1 MRPTSGRY
9 IRGKQ
14 IKSWKNNE
22 GNICFSFEGG
32 KPFAKP
38 WIPISI
44 GVLFLGVM
52 LAEYLTFNSV
62 FSFFP
67 LIIVFMFILIY
78 CIFYPNKDDDMIR
91 EKMMNINADLR
102 LHNYLR
108 RYDEGV
114 FETKR
119 KFYQETKGTYG
130 IVVGIYMLV
139 LLSNDDI
146 IEFELKFHPKT
157 EAVLAHYEFTREP
170 QLCVNAE
177 RRKIIEK
184 KSLTHL
190 WAKLNISE
198 STKLSCVILIIMLLG
213 CLPLSLF
220 IWMIKEFQEKTFY
233 YILGFIFI
241 PVLFNWLTR
250 KSSNNIVKLIATI
263 ISVPMTVLRLSFKL
277 MEPVM
282 TVLTSYALLGMFSI
296 MLPIFSIGIAIFV
309 LDFNI
314 SKSSIL
320 FISLVFAS
328 ITSVYGSRFF
338 HWLIK
343 EFSPLKNW
351 GNHKYEAVRI
361 ELALYVINK
370 KNVTFLIYFAYLVFL
385 FLSGFMQIQYNEP
398 LIKENIDSAV
408 LKSFIV
414 FIAFSNMVAKSK
426 ETEIEAK
433 PLLTKMLQLIT
444 VRG

>member
-1 MRPTSGRY
+1 MKLTSERH
-9 IRGKQ
+9 IKEKQ
-14 IKSWKNNE
+14 IKTWKNND
-22 GNICFSFEGG
+22 GNFCFSFEEGQL
-32 KPFAKP
+32 FAKP

-44 GVLFLGVM
+44 GLSFLFIILTEYLFL
-52 LAEYLTFNSV
+52 NSV
-62 FSFFP
+62 FSFFI
-67 LIIVFMFILIY
+67 LFFLFMFIFIY
-78 CIFYPNKDDDMIR
+78 WVSYPYKDDDTIK
-91 EKMMNINADLR
+91 EKMMNKNVDLR

-108 RYDEGV
+108 KYDNDVCEI
-114 FETKR
+114 KR
-119 KFYQETKGTYG
+119 RFYQETKGTYG
-130 IVVGIYMLV
+130 VIVGTYILI
-139 LLSNDDI
+139 LLSNNEVL
-146 IEFELKFHPKT
+146 EFELKFHSKT
-157 EAVLAHYEFTREP
+157 EAASVYYEFTREP
-170 QLCVNAE
+170 QLCTNAE

-184 KSLTHL
+184 KSLTRL

-198 STKLSCVILIIMLLG
+198 STKLSCVILMIMLLG
-213 CLPLSLF
+213 CFPLSFF
-220 IWMIKEFQEKTFY
+220 IWLFKEFQERAMY
-233 YILGFIFI
+233 YFLVFLFVSILFK
-241 PVLFNWLTR
+241 WLSN
-250 KSSNNIVKLIATI
+250 KSSNKALRFMDTIMSIPLEIV
-263 ISVPMTVLRLSFKL
+263 RLSFRL
-277 MEPVM
+277 MAPVM
-282 TVLTSYALLGMFSI
+282 TVLTSYVLLGMFSV
-296 MLPIFSIGIAIFV
+296 MLPIFSISFTV
-309 LDFNI
+309 LVFDFNI

-338 HWLIK
+338 HWVIK
-343 EFSPLKNW
+343 EFSPLKDW

-398 LIKENIDSAV
+398 LIKENVDSAV

-444 VRG
+444 I